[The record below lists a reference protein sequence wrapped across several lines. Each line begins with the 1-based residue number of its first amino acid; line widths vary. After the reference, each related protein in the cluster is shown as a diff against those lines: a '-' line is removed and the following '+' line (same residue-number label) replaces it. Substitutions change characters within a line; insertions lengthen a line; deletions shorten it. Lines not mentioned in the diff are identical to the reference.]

1 MIWFDAKK
9 CSAADA
15 AAMINDGDVLGVSG
29 FTLAGYPKE
38 VPTAL
43 AARAEKL
50 HAEGKPFKVTLFSG
64 ASTGDSCDG
73 ALARAQAVSLR
84 MPYQSNPSL
93 RKAIN
98 AGQIKYIDAHLG
110 KMGYRER
117 TGAVPAPIFNNTC
130 NDE

>member
-1 MIWFDAKK
+1 MNWIDSKK

-73 ALARAQAVSLR
+73 ALARAQAVLTQAKS
-84 MPYQSNPSL
+84 SIS
-93 RKAIN
+93 
-98 AGQIKYIDAHLG
+98 
-110 KMGYRER
+110 
-117 TGAVPAPIFNNTC
+117 TPIWARWVTWC
-130 NDE
+130 VRGLCLPRRSPL